1 MAKGKKSKGRIINPD
16 ENSGKIKL
24 GPESSGSSDL
34 KQPKFSFC
42 YLQKSHCIADC
53 QKDEKVGFADKLY
66 RISQLSWRQI
76 KAADK
81 HGLGF
86 EKIARKAIKAGIPNH
101 ITEDVDH
108 FLAFRFDGKK
118 PMVGYRLGSTFFVV
132 WFDRDF
138 TLYDHG

>member
-1 MAKGKKSKGRIINPD
+1 MAKGKKDRKRIIIPD
-16 ENSGKIKL
+16 ENVGKIKL
-24 GPESSGSSDL
+24 GPESSGNSDL
-34 KQPKFSFC
+34 KHPKFSFC
-42 YLQKSHCIADC
+42 YLQRSHCISNC
-53 QKDEKVGFADKLY
+53 QKDEKVGFADKLC

-76 KAADK
+76 KAENR

-86 EKIARKAIKAGIPNH
+86 EKISRRAIKAGIPSH

-108 FLAFRFDGKK
+108 FLAFRFDGMK

-132 WFDRDF
+132 WVDRDF